1 MTEAAGG
8 PTLRGMTARKP
19 LLALHIISS
28 VGLLGSTS
36 ASLMLAVT
44 AATTDDDALAHAT
57 YELMATAG
65 MVFGIPLSFLA
76 LISGLVLGLR
86 GRWGV
91 LRYRWTA
98 IKLALNVAV
107 IGVGALLVGPGIE
120 ARLDGGGSAW
130 GLAAAVG
137 ANVLMLAAATVVS
150 VFRPRRL
157 LRRRAA
163 PSYA

>member
-1 MTEAAGG
+1 
-8 PTLRGMTARKP
+8 MTARKP
-19 LLALHIISS
+19 LLAVHIISS

-36 ASLMLAVT
+36 ASLLLAIT
-44 AATTDDDALAHAT
+44 AATTDDETLADAT

-76 LISGLVLGLR
+76 LISGILLGLR

-98 IKLALNVAV
+98 IKLGLNVGV
-107 IGVGALLVGPGIE
+107 IVCGALLVGPGVE
-120 ARLDGGGSAW
+120 ARLDGDGSAW

-137 ANVLMLAAATVVS
+137 ANVTMLVAATVVS
-150 VFRPRRL
+150 VFRPRGL
-157 LRRRAA
+157 LRRRRPVPA
-163 PSYA
+163 PA